1 MIRLLLVEDHV
12 SFRQA
17 LAFLFEYEPDFTVVA
32 QAGSVAE
39 TRGKLQGI
47 DVAILDIDLP
57 DGTGVELIRELH
69 ETNPHCMVLV
79 LTGSA
84 SNKQLAEAVEAGA
97 AGVMYKTAPLE
108 EIIGAA
114 RRVGA
119 GEQLLVPRE
128 IIQMLHI
135 AGEQREREREAKWA
149 LESLTRREREVL
161 QALAHGLN
169 DKEIA
174 QRLRISVETARNHM
188 AHILSKL
195 GVESRL
201 QALVFALRHGAVR
214 LN

>member
-17 LAFLFEYEPDFTVVA
+17 LAFLFAYEPDFTVVA
-32 QAGSVAE
+32 QAGSIAE
-39 TRGKLQGI
+39 TRGKLQRI

-69 ETNPHCMVLV
+69 ETNPRCMVLV

-97 AGVMYKTAPLE
+97 ATVMYKTAPLE

-114 RRVGA
+114 RRLGA
-119 GEQLLVPRE
+119 GEQLLAPRE
-128 IIQMLHI
+128 IIQMLQI
-135 AGEQREREREAKWA
+135 ASEHREREREAKWA
-149 LESLTRREREVL
+149 LGSLTQREREVL
-161 QALAHGLN
+161 QTLAHGLN

-174 QRLRISVETARNHM
+174 QRLRISVETARSHM
-188 AHILSKL
+188 ARILSKL

-201 QALVFALRHGAVR
+201 QALVFALRHGAAR
-214 LN
+214 LD

>member
-17 LAFLFEYEPDFTVVA
+17 LTFLFEYEPDFTVVA